1 MSRQKFV
8 RSADSKSLWNCT
20 LSPGWSQEENEILRK
35 AIMKFGLGAWSQIL
49 KAKVLPG
56 KTAAQLNLQTQR
68 MLGQQSLGGFMN
80 IKLDPARV
88 WQDNNLK
95 QGPEYKRKN
104 GCVVN
109 TGNNPTK
116 EERQRQIAQNRER
129 FGLSQEEID
138 AVIVP
143 IKQTQPAEEM
153 NQKQEKKA
161 KLKRLKATLVV
172 METKYKQNFGE
183 LPIGGPEEI
192 THSHS
197 NGNKKKTVLPK
208 TKKTKKKK
216 PKSETTNLD
225 GEENSYMDSD
235 GEIIDL
241 VEISD
246 NDSDYEES
254 SKRKRKKGSEDE
266 KKSLKRKKKVEE

>member
-80 IKLDPARV
+80 IKLDPERV
-88 WQDNNLK
+88 WQDNNSK

-116 EERQRQIAQNRER
+116 EERQRQIAQNREKY
-129 FGLSQEEID
+129 GLTQEEID
-138 AVIVP
+138 AVVVP
-143 IKQTQPAEEM
+143 IKQTQPEEEL
-153 NQKQEKKA
+153 NLKQEKKA
-161 KLKRLKATLVV
+161 KLKRLKAILVV

-183 LPIGGPEEI
+183 LPSEQSEEI
-192 THSHS
+192 TRVSS
-197 NGNKKKTVLPK
+197 NGNKKKTLPP
-208 TKKTKKKK
+208 K
-216 PKSETTNLD
+216 PK
-225 GEENSYMDSD
+225 
-235 GEIIDL
+235 
-241 VEISD
+241 
-246 NDSDYEES
+246 
-254 SKRKRKKGSEDE
+254 KQRRKKQN
-266 KKSLKRKKKVEE
+266 LRQ